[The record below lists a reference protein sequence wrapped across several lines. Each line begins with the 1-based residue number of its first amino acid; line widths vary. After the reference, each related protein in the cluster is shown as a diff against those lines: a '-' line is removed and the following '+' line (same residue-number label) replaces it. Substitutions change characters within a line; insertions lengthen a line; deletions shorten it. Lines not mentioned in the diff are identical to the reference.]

1 MIFFQICTSE
11 GERKGIE
18 HVNWVTKNKTNVVS
32 INRFSDL
39 VSSKKFGVR
48 VLVREKWK
56 GCYLE
61 SGMHK
66 TEVSILVQFLVMT
79 KITGEAV

>member
-1 MIFFQICTSE
+1 M
-11 GERKGIE
+11 
-18 HVNWVTKNKTNVVS
+18 WNVVR

-48 VLVREKWK
+48 VFVREKWK
-56 GCYLE
+56 GSYLE